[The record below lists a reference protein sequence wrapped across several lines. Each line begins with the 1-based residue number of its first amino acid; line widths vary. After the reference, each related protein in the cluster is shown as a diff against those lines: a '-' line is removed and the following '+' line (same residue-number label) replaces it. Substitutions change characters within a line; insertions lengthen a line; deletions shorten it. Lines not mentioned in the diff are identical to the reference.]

1 MAKTTATET
10 TDIVSQARLEVEKA
24 EEKRAALR
32 EQLDGIRKQQAALD
46 WRDSG
51 RYFELE
57 GTAEE
62 LSRQLLFS
70 AEAITSAQIAWLEAR
85 HQDAARKLAE
95 LQPEFDAQRQ
105 VVAEAQAKLSAIG
118 EKMRPYQL
126 LKRSHSGEMGE
137 LRRRLDNQRAERL
150 RATSLSGAPVVRSL
164 QFQAAR

>member
-1 MAKTTATET
+1 MAKTTATEL
-10 TDIVSQARLEVEKA
+10 DIIEQARLDVEKA

-32 EQLDGIRKQQAALD
+32 EQLEGIRKQQATLD

-57 GTAEE
+57 GQAEE

-70 AEAITSAQIAWLEAR
+70 AEAITSAKIALQEAR
-85 HQDAARKLAE
+85 HQDAQHKIAA
-95 LQPEFDAQRQ
+95 LQPDFDAARQ

-126 LKRSHSGEMGE
+126 LKRSHSGEMGA
-137 LRRRLDNQRAERL
+137 LRRRLDDQRAERL
-150 RATSLSGAPVVRSL
+150 RATSLSGAPVMRALNVNVPQR
-164 QFQAAR
+164 